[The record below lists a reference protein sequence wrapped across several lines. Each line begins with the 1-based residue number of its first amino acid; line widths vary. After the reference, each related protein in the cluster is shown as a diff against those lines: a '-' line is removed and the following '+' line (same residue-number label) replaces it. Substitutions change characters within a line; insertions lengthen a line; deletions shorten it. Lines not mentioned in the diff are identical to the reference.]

1 MVYNNFILR
10 LLFSFLFIFIYLFI
24 SLINFGLVFYL
35 ILAVYILVLFEI
47 FLYFKKFKLLPIIY
61 IIISLL
67 FFINIDFS
75 ITNYYY
81 FNLFICIVILFDI
94 FCYIIGRTFGKK
106 KLIKIS
112 PNKTIEG
119 FIGGFIISF
128 LLNLLIAFIFNINI
142 DVHLSVFIILSI
154 GFAFIGDLIE
164 SFFKRKN
171 NLKDSSDLIPG
182 HGGVFDRFDSFLF
195 AIIFY
200 SVFITF
206 LK

>member
-1 MVYNNFILR
+1 MRQI
-10 LLFSFLFIFIYLFI
+10 
-24 SLINFGLVFYL
+24 
-35 ILAVYILVLFEI
+35 
-47 FLYFKKFKLLPIIY
+47 
-61 IIISLL
+61 
-67 FFINIDFS
+67 
-75 ITNYYY
+75 
-81 FNLFICIVILFDI
+81 
-94 FCYIIGRTFGKK
+94 
-106 KLIKIS
+106 IKIS
-112 PNKTIEG
+112 QNKTFEG

-128 LLNLLIAFIFNINI
+128 LLSFLIAFIFNINI